1 MRRPLTPASPRVLVA
16 GLGNM
21 FLGDDAF
28 GVEVARRLLTA
39 GLPPEVRVIDA
50 GLRSVHLGY
59 ELREAQYE
67 TTILVDVVCRGGEP
81 GSLYV
86 LEPDDSTE
94 TAAAPDAHSVGPAD
108 VLALVRRLGG
118 RVGRVLIVGCEPLRL
133 DEEPGL
139 SPIVSA
145 AVDEA
150 IPLIERLV
158 ASALTGAPA
167 HAGH

>member
-1 MRRPLTPASPRVLVA
+1 MRASPRVLVA
-16 GLGNM
+16 GLGNI

-28 GVEVARRLLTA
+28 GVEVARRLLLA

-50 GLRSVHLGY
+50 GIRSLHLGY

-67 TTILVDVVCRGGEP
+67 TTILVDVVCRGGDP

-86 LEPDDSTE
+86 LEPDEIAEIPSTS
-94 TAAAPDAHSVGPAD
+94 DAHSVCPGQ

-118 RVGRVLIVGCEPLRL
+118 SVGRVLIVGCEPLRL
-133 DEEPGL
+133 DQEPGL

-158 ASALTGAPA
+158 AEALAGAA
-167 HAGH
+167 AQAGN